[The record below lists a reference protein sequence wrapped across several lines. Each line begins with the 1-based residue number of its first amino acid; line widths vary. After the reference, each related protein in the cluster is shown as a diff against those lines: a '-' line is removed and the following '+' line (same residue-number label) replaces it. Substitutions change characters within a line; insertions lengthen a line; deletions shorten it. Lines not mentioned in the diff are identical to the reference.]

1 MGALLSGT
9 VLALAPA
16 LVPYRRLT
24 LAVPHYSSSDRSGKT
39 TFVQVTYTARAYW
52 GRARGH
58 LWRAEG
64 QGEREVSPG
73 SWRVPALG
81 FQELA
86 SNSSS
91 FLGEAFSDASL
102 GVLSLSS
109 VHPQCILG
117 TTYRVVLELSYR

>member
-1 MGALLSGT
+1 MA
-9 VLALAPA
+9 APA
-16 LVPYRRLT
+16 AAAEPQASGGPRPPVCLLVLGM
-24 LAVPHYSSSDRSGKT
+24 AGSGKT

-52 GRARGH
+52 GRARGD

-73 SWRVPALG
+73 SWRVPARG